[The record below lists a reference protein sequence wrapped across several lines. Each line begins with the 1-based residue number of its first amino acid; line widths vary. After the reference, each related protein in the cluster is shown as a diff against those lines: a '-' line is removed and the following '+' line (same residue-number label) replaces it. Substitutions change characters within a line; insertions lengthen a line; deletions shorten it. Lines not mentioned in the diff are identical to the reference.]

1 LKGTPAVLTRALA
14 FALTLGL
21 LTLGAPQG
29 VRSADAPLQKMSI
42 QLGSIP
48 GATWSVLYLAK
59 DEGLFAKEG
68 LDVDV
73 LPGKTSNDAINAVAT
88 GSVTMSVVLTL
99 NQIINYD
106 KGLKVIAVGSYLG
119 KNAYG
124 VGIATDGGSKG
135 TLKDLAGK
143 KILVTSAVNEALM
156 RGAIKHAGGNPDAS
170 TYVLVPNPSSLI
182 GTYVGKQADAVQS
195 VLPFISVAIGQ
206 TRPTNYVAFSDSG
219 DPEPGYIIVVKP
231 ETLATQKPMIA
242 KALRAIYA
250 AYQIAN
256 TDNAKMT
263 ATSIK
268 TIPDATAASVNAD
281 WNAFKKFECD
291 PAQKGKSFGVLVPAN
306 YETAVKF
313 YQSVGILEHPMDA
326 KSLYTNEFAEGP
338 NAVTKMKCPQ

>member
-1 LKGTPAVLTRALA
+1 VLPRALA
-14 FALTLGL
+14 FALALGL
-21 LTLGAPQG
+21 FALVAPQS

-48 GATWSVLYLAK
+48 GASWSVLYLAK

-88 GSVTMSVVLTL
+88 GSVTMAVVLTL

-106 KGLKVIAVGSYLG
+106 KGLKVVAVGSYLG

-124 VGIATDGGSKG
+124 VGIATDGGAKG

-182 GTYVGKQADAVQS
+182 GTYVGKQADAVES
-195 VLPFISVAIGQ
+195 VLPFITVAIGHA
-206 TRPTNYVAFSDSG
+206 RPTNYVPFSDSG
-219 DPEPGYIIVVKP
+219 DPEPGYAIVVKP
-231 ETLATQKPMIA
+231 DMLTTQKPMIA

-250 AYQIAN
+250 AYQLAL

-263 ATSIK
+263 AMSIK
-268 TIPDATAASVNAD
+268 TIPDATAASVNID
-281 WNAFKKFECD
+281 WNAFKKFGCD
-291 PAQKGKSFGVLVPAN
+291 PAQNGKSFAAFVPAN
-306 YETAVKF
+306 YDTAVKF
-313 YQSVGILEHPMDA
+313 YQSIGALEHPLDP